1 MKNKEQIQ
9 IAPNQP
15 GWFALKHK
23 DGWWVGT
30 ASGVTCYRDKRIA
43 MAANT
48 VVYEREGRKLR
59 YRICEFTTA
68 DRASIVYIG
77 EHTPPIDAATAMQRI
92 EGRAK

>member
-1 MKNKEQIQ
+1 MNKEQIQ

-30 ASGVTCYRDKRIA
+30 KSGVTCYRDKQIA

-48 VVYEREGRKLR
+48 VAFEREGRKWV
-59 YRICEFTTA
+59 YRICEFTAA
-68 DRASIVYIG
+68 DKASLVQNG
-77 EHTPPIDAATAMQRI
+77 EHTPKFSAAQIAHRL
-92 EGRAK
+92 